1 MPFGRNH
8 YVSALEK
15 RVAEL
20 EDFLLKKGLLDQVSS
35 FTPYSLSGPSSVSDD
50 PGPLAA
56 LADPMPR
63 TRTSSLD
70 EAASQTSDIE
80 HGNSMSRIL
89 RDLSLESNGGYIGA
103 SSHFTIGR
111 LMSSIVQGKRRT
123 LQETDSPERGAHGP
137 SRSECPDIK
146 LADVPPDVASKLFY
160 GYMKHVATRYPV
172 LQSSWIHDLHRR
184 RESISNAYERST
196 LHLVYAIA
204 GRFLETTGETSL
216 HVFPE
221 RHQAQ
226 VLKDLD
232 EMLHY
237 HDTRSVVT
245 LLLLAV
251 YSLRAEGGPGAWA
264 YIGLAMR
271 IAIDLGLHRQTSTMN
286 RLGFDVEMRKRLFW
300 SCYTM
305 DRQICE

>member
-8 YVSALEK
+8 YVAALEK

-20 EDFLLKKGLLDQVSS
+20 EDFLLKQGLLDQVSS

-56 LADPMPR
+56 LADPMSR

-89 RDLSLESNGGYIGA
+89 RDLSLEANGGYIGA

-111 LMSSIVQGKRRT
+111 LMSSIVRGKRRT
-123 LQETDSPERGAHGP
+123 LQEADSPKQGAHGP
-137 SRSECPDIK
+137 SRSECSDIK

-221 RHQAQ
+221 RHHAR

-271 IAIDLGLHRQTSTMN
+271 IAIDLGLHRQTSTMS

-305 DRQICE
+305 DRQICK